1 MTFVVDVPDSGN
13 SSFSV
18 APSSATVAADASAA
32 GRPVVTIE
40 LRDALGNTVSGQSGA
55 ITLVFTSTV
64 GVTTSLAV
72 VEVGSSGTYTTA
84 INSQSAGTVDFEVQ
98 VNGSTSIRRRV

>member
-1 MTFVVDVPDSGN
+1 MVGSASAGA

-18 APSSATVAADASAA
+18 APVTATVAADASAA

-98 VNGSTSIRRRV
+98 VNGSKLIR